1 MALKITL
8 KPGER
13 IIIGGAVI
21 KNGSSSTNLLVENPV
36 PILRQR
42 DILTREEADTPCK
55 RIYLVVQLM
64 YIDGT
69 NLAAHH
75 KIYWSL
81 VKDLLKAAPSTLPF
95 IDRISDLI
103 LGAKYYQALKMA
115 RKLIEYEEEV
125 VRHARR
131 SAGNL

>member
-13 IIIGGAVI
+13 ILVGGAVI

-42 DILTREEADTPCK
+42 DVLTRQEADTPCK

-64 YIDGT
+64 YVDGT

-103 LGAKYYQALKMA
+103 LGTKYYQALKMA

>member
-13 IIIGGAVI
+13 ILVGGAVI

>member
-64 YIDGT
+64 YVDGT

>member
-13 IIIGGAVI
+13 IIVGGAVI

>member
-42 DILTREEADTPCK
+42 DILNREEADTPCK

>member
-13 IIIGGAVI
+13 IIVGGAVI

-42 DILTREEADTPCK
+42 DILIQEEADTPCR

>member
-13 IIIGGAVI
+13 IIVGGAVI

-64 YIDGT
+64 YVDGT

-81 VKDLLKAAPSTLPF
+81 GKDLLKAAPSTLPF

>member
-1 MALKITL
+1 MALKINL

-13 IIIGGAVI
+13 ILVGGAVI
-21 KNGSSSTNLLVENPV
+21 KNGSSSTDLLVENPV

-64 YIDGT
+64 YVDGT

>member
-13 IIIGGAVI
+13 ILVGGAVI

-64 YIDGT
+64 YVDGT
-69 NLAAHH
+69 NLATHH

>member
-13 IIIGGAVI
+13 IIVGGAVI
-21 KNGSSSTNLLVENPV
+21 KNGSSTTNLLVENPV

-69 NLAAHH
+69 DLAAHH

-103 LGAKYYQALKMA
+103 LGAKYYPALKMA

>member
-1 MALKITL
+1 MALKIAL

-13 IIIGGAVI
+13 IIVGGAVI

-64 YIDGT
+64 YVDGT

>member
-13 IIIGGAVI
+13 IIVGGAVI

-64 YIDGT
+64 YVDGT

>member
-13 IIIGGAVI
+13 IIVGGAVI

-64 YIDGT
+64 YVDGT
-69 NLAAHH
+69 DLAAHH